1 MDIPNISNSLLIL
14 LKMLFR
20 LSKNDATLASGK
32 VTAQSPVVEVF
43 SAMANGEEIGKFG
56 KKGDAASTRP

>member
-1 MDIPNISNSLLIL
+1 MDYSFELNNA
-14 LKMLFR
+14 
-20 LSKNDATLASGK
+20 KNDATLASGK

-56 KKGDAASTRP
+56 KKGDVAVKYIKDLGE